1 VAAHNARDRI
11 AEHRH
16 MKHVA
21 VGIRQ
26 TPFNTCR
33 NSEALRMT
41 VGLTLADHSI
51 AVIFRDDGVYTLL
64 PTQPALI
71 GSLEIDKHLETLQ
84 LLNVRLIAERE
95 SLIERHL
102 SHLKWDVERL
112 GQREVVQLLGES
124 DAIICF

>member
-1 VAAHNARDRI
+1 
-11 AEHRH
+11 

-21 VGIRQ
+21 VVIRQ

-41 VGLTLADHSI
+41 VGLTLADHGI
-51 AVIFRDDGVYTLL
+51 AVIFRDDSVYPVTDA
-64 PTQPALI
+64 TSI
-71 GSLEIDKHLETLQ
+71 DGSSRSIISRHSSSSTC
-84 LLNVRLIAERE
+84 VLIAERE
-95 SLIERHL
+95 SLTERHL

-112 GQREVVQLLGES
+112 GQREVITALGES

>member
-1 VAAHNARDRI
+1 
-11 AEHRH
+11 
-16 MKHVA
+16 MKQVA
-21 VGIRQ
+21 VVIRQ

-41 VGLTLADHSI
+41 VGLTLADHRI

-71 GSLEIDKHLETLQ
+71 GSLEIDKHLETL

-95 SLIERHL
+95 SLTERQL
-102 SHLKWDVERL
+102 SHLKWDVESL
-112 GQREVVQLLGES
+112 GQREVVRLLGES

>member
-1 VAAHNARDRI
+1 
-11 AEHRH
+11 

-21 VGIRQ
+21 VVIRR

-41 VGLTLADHSI
+41 VGLTLADHGI

-95 SLIERHL
+95 SLTERHL
-102 SHLKWDVERL
+102 SDLKWDVERL